1 MAGSGFPPSL
11 LNPSYIRSLTRPVP
25 CLPQWLFVAIMRIP
39 LFLAAVSLA
48 CLRAQTIT
56 AVVNAASYSNSPVAP
71 GEIVTLFGTSLGP
84 DRLTTGNLGT
94 SLAGVQVLFDG
105 SPAPLLYVSSTQ
117 ISAITPFGLTGK
129 NSTQVQV
136 TFKGITS
143 MPLAKFVVDAAPG
156 IFSAAASG
164 KGLAASTNSDG
175 SLNSLLNPA
184 APGSYVTFYMT
195 GSGRLSPAASDGSV
209 ATGIAR
215 AVLPS
220 SVTIAGKT
228 AEVLYVGAAPGI
240 VNGFTQVNAIIPR
253 DVMGGEVPLT
263 IQVGDSISP
272 TGVTLAVAGPR
283 SGPTTVFLIHG
294 LGQGFQGI
302 QALLGSLNGL
312 DPARLRF
319 DAGFDFSECSATTS
333 CAANCTISTGGDKL
347 AQYILRAKPP
357 GDIALLGFSMGG
369 LLARDVIANNRLAS
383 LNGGKVS
390 ALITLGS
397 PNLGYPYSTF
407 DRLLYC
413 NTLVQQM
420 EGNWRAQQSS
430 NTAVLSS
437 YLSAVTNQWKSASVP
452 DVWLAASGRSCSNA
466 ARTINPGTGCRD
478 KNPFSDGIVCDDSAS
493 YFGATGGPTI
503 LWQDPGQVYVHSNS
517 GVGSIGSSFILC
529 GNNGQNP
536 ALSNP
541 PVFGPLFDEI
551 KKVLLGLPATLNVA
565 LPAARNVLQWTDAEQ
580 RDFVLSAMNAGFP
593 VSMADEM
600 SLLLLNRPQLV
611 VPLLEAGIV
620 KALTESPHRVD
631 WIATAGEMIAYSGST
646 ESLQAIGRL
655 ILLDKAKF
663 SRLVRRT
670 VDNKLANGRQQ

>member
-1 MAGSGFPPSL
+1 
-11 LNPSYIRSLTRPVP
+11 
-25 CLPQWLFVAIMRIP
+25 MRIP
-39 LFLAAVSLA
+39 LFLTALSLA
-48 CLRAQTIT
+48 CLKAQTIT
-56 AVVNAASYSNSPVAP
+56 AVVNAASYSNGPVAP
-71 GEIVTLFGTSLGP
+71 GEIVTLFGSGLGP
-84 DRLTTGNLGT
+84 ARLTTGNLGT
-94 SLAGVQVLFDG
+94 SLGGVQVLFDG

-117 ISAITPFGLTGK
+117 ISAVTPFGLSGK

-136 TFKGITS
+136 TFNGVTS
-143 MPLAKFVVDAAPG
+143 MPLAKSVVDAAPG

-184 APGSYVTFYMT
+184 APGTYVTFYIT
-195 GSGRLSPAASDGSV
+195 GSGPLSPPAFDGSV

-220 SVTIAGKT
+220 SVTIGGK
-228 AEVLYVGAAPGI
+228 AAQVLYVGAAPGI
-240 VNGFTQVNAIIPR
+240 VNGFTQVNVVIPR
-253 DVMGGEVPLT
+253 DAAGGDVPLL

-272 TGVTLAVAGPR
+272 AGVTLAVAGPR

-302 QALLGSLNGL
+302 QGLLGSLNGL
-312 DPARLRF
+312 DPTRLRF
-319 DAGFDFSECSATTS
+319 NAGFDFSECSANTS
-333 CAANCTISTGGDKL
+333 CAANCTITTGADKL
-347 AQYILRAKPP
+347 AQYILKAKPP

-369 LLARDVIANNRLAS
+369 LLARDVIANNRLAP

-420 EGNWRAQQSS
+420 EGNWRTQQSS
-430 NTAVLSS
+430 NTVVLSS

-466 ARTINPGTGCRD
+466 ARTISPGTGCRD

-551 KKVLLGLPATLNVA
+551 KKVLLGLPTTSNVA
-565 LPAARNVLQWTDAEQ
+565 SPAARNVLQWTDAEQ

-593 VSMADEM
+593 LTMADEM
-600 SLLLLNRPQLV
+600 SLLLLNRPHSV

-620 KALTESPHRVD
+620 KVLIESPHRVE
-631 WIATAGEMIAYSGST
+631 WINTAGEMIAYSGSA
-646 ESLQAIGRL
+646 EALQAIDRL
-655 ILLDKAKF
+655 MLLDRAKF
-663 SRLVRRT
+663 SRFVRRT
-670 VDNKLANGRQQ
+670 LDNKLANGRQQ